1 MLMDINRFVYEKAFT
16 DKAEIVRDL
25 VTYTTFERRGS
36 ARRGR

>member
-1 MLMDINRFVYEKAFT
+1 MLMDIIAACTKKAFT